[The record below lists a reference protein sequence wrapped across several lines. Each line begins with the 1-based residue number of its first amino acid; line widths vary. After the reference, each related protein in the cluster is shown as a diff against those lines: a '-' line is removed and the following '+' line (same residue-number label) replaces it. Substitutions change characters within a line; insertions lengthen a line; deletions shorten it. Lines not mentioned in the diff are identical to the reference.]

1 MNGERISVVVPV
13 YQVRQWLDRC
23 LASVQEQTHNNLEII
38 LVNDGSTDGSGGRCD
53 ELAAE
58 DARIRV
64 VHQSNKGLSAARN
77 RGLEIATG
85 DWITFI
91 DSDDWVHPEMLERLL
106 TMTGPEVDIAV
117 AGFERVTTIDS
128 PQGAQCGPTELLT
141 SNQVLARYFG
151 ADRTLLTIAC
161 AKLFRREMF
170 TEIRFPEG
178 RLHEDE
184 ATTYK
189 LLAKAKLVALTRER
203 LYYYFSNPDS
213 ITGSGLSPRHRLDI
227 VRAASERQEFF
238 QKHGPPQ
245 FDTAARVDLAR
256 KLIQLHQSY
265 VDAGERT
272 LAQDALAKIRVTS
285 RLIPIKSRPLAA
297 LFTRAYS
304 VMPTW
309 LSGLQ
314 RARLTLLRALSR
326 AHPRSS

>member
-1 MNGERISVVVPV
+1 MVGRHSRDAQKRGQVNGERISVVVPV

-189 LLAKAKLVALTRER
+189 LLAKAKLVALTR
-203 LYYYFSNPDS
+203 
-213 ITGSGLSPRHRLDI
+213 
-227 VRAASERQEFF
+227 
-238 QKHGPPQ
+238 
-245 FDTAARVDLAR
+245 
-256 KLIQLHQSY
+256 
-265 VDAGERT
+265 
-272 LAQDALAKIRVTS
+272 
-285 RLIPIKSRPLAA
+285 
-297 LFTRAYS
+297 LFTE
-304 VMPTW
+304 
-309 LSGLQ
+309 GGG
-314 RARLTLLRALSR
+314 
-326 AHPRSS
+326 